1 MEAQQEAQR
10 AALRFERANS
20 MHAVAKQQVALTQEG
35 LDRQGSKNVDP
46 ACLEVLNH
54 HIQRV
59 NEAERERIHSEEE
72 HKNIS
77 KIVGEASARVS
88 YLEKELKRNIHKS
101 KSYFEA
107 RVEFTKVLEKQKE
120 LIQRLEVEIKQKK
133 ADYNTSLRNLEKI
146 SEQIH
151 EQRQLGKRDP
161 GVGSET
167 PGPAKSSP
175 ESEKF
180 IDNAEMLK
188 QQMEDEIPGKEDDGR
203 PRSVSAPQEAKL
215 EPQPAAAS
223 VAATRYSSG
232 VILLASE
239 LSAYDWI
246 KEDVRS
252 KAFSF
257 PPEDLDMQYK
267 TVPEGVKQ
275 FPTPPETP
283 SSAES
288 NNLSIPHHLGNE
300 LESCGDSEISSLAS
314 FSIDDENV
322 EHAMKLPEALINEIE
337 GFNSRKLKI
346 NADDDLPERSSGSGA
361 EDA

>member
-1 MEAQQEAQR
+1 
-10 AALRFERANS
+10 
-20 MHAVAKQQVALTQEG
+20 
-35 LDRQGSKNVDP
+35 
-46 ACLEVLNH
+46 
-54 HIQRV
+54 
-59 NEAERERIHSEEE
+59 
-72 HKNIS
+72 
-77 KIVGEASARVS
+77 
-88 YLEKELKRNIHKS
+88 LEKELKRNIHKS
-101 KSYFEA
+101 KAYFEA
-107 RVEFTKVLEKQKE
+107 RVDFTKVLEKQKE

-151 EQRQLGKRDP
+151 EQRSLGRRDP

-175 ESEKF
+175 DREIRSDDYFESSKLSVNPSDQKSVSDEVLSKNSKPSLVIDGVNDIDHEKF
-180 IDNAEMLK
+180 NGD
-188 QQMEDEIPGKEDDGR
+188 EDSRGR
-203 PRSVSAPQEAKL
+203 SASAPVDVKL
-215 EPQPAAAS
+215 DAPPIPPMVTAS
-223 VAATRYSSG
+223 VARHNSG

-288 NNLSIPHHLGNE
+288 NKLTIRHDFEQYGGSKH
-300 LESCGDSEISSLAS
+300 DSEVSSLAS
-314 FSIDDENV
+314 FSIDDEHI
-322 EHAMKLPEALINEIE
+322 EHAMKLPDSLIKEIE
-337 GFNSRKLKI
+337 GISVV
-346 NADDDLPERSSGSGA
+346 DDLPERTSGSGA